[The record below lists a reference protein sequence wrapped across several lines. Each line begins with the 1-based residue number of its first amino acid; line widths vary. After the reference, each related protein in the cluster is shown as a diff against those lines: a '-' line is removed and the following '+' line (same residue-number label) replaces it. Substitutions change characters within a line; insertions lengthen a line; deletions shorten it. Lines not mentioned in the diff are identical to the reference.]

1 MNYSEVIDTWRTN
14 ELYLDKKLIYFCE
27 EEDGRYADDLLRDYG
42 YEGEGSSVGSLDCC
56 SQMGVDE
63 DSLDFLDS
71 LGPKF
76 RLLAHA
82 CTRTA
87 EDEEEE

>member
-1 MNYSEVIDTWRTN
+1 M
-14 ELYLDKKLIYFCE
+14 
-27 EEDGRYADDLLRDYG
+27 
-42 YEGEGSSVGSLDCC
+42 GSLDCC

>member
-1 MNYSEVIDTWRTN
+1 MGVFVYVLWQ
-14 ELYLDKKLIYFCE
+14 KLIYFCE